1 MGTRYVGVRIEEEL
15 LKLRPEDVNL
25 SDWIREC
32 IHTWR
37 LTKEGELKELLSKV
51 GELTQAGEELRK
63 CPNIDSLKKVADEI
77 EEAIKA
83 LKEYKRIA
91 DNLKWYTE
99 QIDTLKKELEKRL
112 VYRPNLYVRSY
123 SYGNSYEEWEDV

>member
-15 LKLRPEDVNL
+15 LNLKPEDVKL

-32 IHTWR
+32 IHAWR
-37 LTKEGELKELLSKV
+37 LLKEGELKELLAKV
-51 GELTQAGEELRK
+51 DELTQAGEELRK

-77 EEAIKA
+77 EEAIDA
-83 LKEYKRIA
+83 LKEYSRIVKNLEWYGKELR
-91 DNLKWYTE
+91 NLKE
-99 QIDTLKKELEKRL
+99 ELEKRL

-123 SYGNSYEEWEDV
+123 SSYGGEI